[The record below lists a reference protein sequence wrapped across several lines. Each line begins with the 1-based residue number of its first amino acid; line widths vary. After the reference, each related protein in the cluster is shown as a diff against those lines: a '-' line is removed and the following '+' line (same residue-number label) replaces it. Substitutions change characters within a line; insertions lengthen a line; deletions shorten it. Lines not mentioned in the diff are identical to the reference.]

1 MGERGATCCAPT
13 REIHSPRLRIAALP
27 AESRRPATGALL
39 AAVTPLS
46 GGSTLAMGCVRGVL
60 RVGLRRRWLPFGRV
74 FCFGFCGGVLLMS
87 GIPPCRCRVGFV
99 GRPPRAPFFPFVF
112 RSFLDAHGAWQVF

>member
-1 MGERGATCCAPT
+1 MGERVATCCAPT

-46 GGSTLAMGCVRGVL
+46 GGSTLAMRCVRSVF
-60 RVGLRRRWLPFGRV
+60 RVGLRRGRFPLGRV
-74 FCFGFCGGVLLMS
+74 FCFGFCGVALLMS
-87 GIPPCRCRVGFV
+87 GIAHCRASLGLF
-99 GRPPRAPFFPFVF
+99 
-112 RSFLDAHGAWQVF
+112 